1 MPGNISLYLQFAFP
15 WWSVIFSTF
24 LCVHW
29 SFICLPLKNVYL
41 VPLTIVNWVVFFL
54 LSLMSLYTFDSYW
67 IYDLQIF
74 SPIQCLGFWCQIR
87 RIIWKTNLKEL
98 TCLCFLSWV
107 LWSSLINFEL
117 TVLCIIGG
125 PVSFFYM
132 WLSYSIKWR
141 DYPFSTV
148 YSWLFCCINKLIAP
162 ISMSSFLGLVWFI
175 DLCIYFY
182 ANTILF
188 VLITIGL
195 RYSLK

>member
-1 MPGNISLYLQFAFP
+1 MHL
-15 WWSVIFSTF
+15 SVQTGFNSHIAIQLNWTQSHTANVLW
-24 LCVHW
+24 LC
-29 SFICLPLKNVYL
+29 
-41 VPLTIVNWVVFFL
+41 TG
-54 LSLMSLYTFDSYW
+54 LSLNCISKMIAFRNK
-67 IYDLQIF
+67 
-74 SPIQCLGFWCQIR
+74 C
-87 RIIWKTNLKEL
+87 
-98 TCLCFLSWV
+98 
-107 LWSSLINFEL
+107 LINFEL

-148 YSWLFCCINKLIAP
+148 YSWLFCCINKLIAH